1 MLTALLTLF
10 VICVV
15 GLVAVSI
22 LFALVAAVFGLAF
35 GALGLLFKLAPVL
48 LVGYVV
54 VKLVQRSGGGS
65 HRRLASS
72 SDQAWLDS

>member
-10 VICVV
+10 VIGIV

-22 LFALVAAVFGLAF
+22 VFALVAAVFGLAF
-35 GALGLLFKLAPVL
+35 GAVALLFKLLPFL

-54 VKLVQRSGGGS
+54 FKLVQRSGSSRG
-65 HRRLASS
+65 RLTG
-72 SDQAWLDS
+72 SDQRWLDS

>member
-65 HRRLASS
+65 HRRLAPS